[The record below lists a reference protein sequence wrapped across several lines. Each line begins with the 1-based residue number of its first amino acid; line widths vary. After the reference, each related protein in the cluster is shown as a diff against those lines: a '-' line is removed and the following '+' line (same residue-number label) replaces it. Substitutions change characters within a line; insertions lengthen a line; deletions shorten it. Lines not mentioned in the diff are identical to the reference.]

1 MTDRAVSETLGFVV
15 IFSLVLLTAT
25 VASVG
30 GIQSLQDTR
39 QFQEVENTER
49 AFEILAAN
57 MAEIHDDGAPSRAT
71 EISVS
76 QGSLR
81 FGDTTTLNVTVE
93 DGGTTANRTYD
104 IAPIV
109 YESASNRQLVYAG
122 GAVFRTDGDGDDDG
136 VVVQD
141 PPMTLQDDRVLASA
155 VATAATTSGRSI
167 GSTTVL
173 VRAESTGTNVSLS
186 DDDGTYDDVW
196 INVTSDRAHLWGDY
210 LERTAM
216 EDCTTGTDADG
227 DEFVECHL
235 DAAPETVYLSADFID
250 VEFET

>member
-15 IFSLVLLTAT
+15 IFSLVLLTTT

-30 GIQSLQDTR
+30 GVQSLQDTR
-39 QFQEVENTER
+39 QFQQVENTER
-49 AFEILAAN
+49 AFEILASN
-57 MAEIHDDGAPSRAT
+57 MAEIHDGGAPSRAT
-71 EISVS
+71 EVTVA

-81 FGDTTTLNVTVE
+81 FGDTTTLNVTVD
-93 DGGTTANRTYD
+93 DGASTSNRTYD
-104 IAPIV
+104 VTPVV
-109 YESASNRQLVYAG
+109 YESASDHQLVYAG

-136 VVVQD
+136 VVVRD
-141 PPMTLQDDRVLASA
+141 PPMKFHDDRVLASA
-155 VATAATTSGRSI
+155 VATTATNPGRSV

-186 DDDGTYDDVW
+186 DRDGTYDDVW
-196 INVTSDRAHLWGDY
+196 VNVTSERAHLWQDY

-235 DAAPETVYLSADFID
+235 DAAPETVYLSADFVD

>member
-1 MTDRAVSETLGFVV
+1 MTDRAVSETLGFVI

-30 GIQSLQDTR
+30 GVQSLQDTQ
-39 QFQEVENTER
+39 QFQQVENTER
-49 AFEILAAN
+49 AFEIMAAN
-57 MAEIHDDGAPSRAT
+57 MADIHEDGAPSRAT
-71 EISVS
+71 EITIA

-93 DGGTTANRTYD
+93 DGASTSNRTYD

-109 YESASNRQLVYAG
+109 YESASDRQLVYAG
-122 GAVFRTDGDGDDDG
+122 GAVFRTDGDDG

-141 PPMTLQDDRVLASA
+141 PPLKFENDRVLASV
-155 VATAATTSGRSI
+155 VATTASNPGRSV

-173 VRAESTGTNVSLS
+173 VRAESTRANVSLS
-186 DDDGTYDDVW
+186 DRDGTYDDVW
-196 INVTSDRAHLWGDY
+196 VNVTSERAHLWQDF

-216 EDCTTGTDADG
+216 ENCTTGTNADG
-227 DEFVECHL
+227 DEYVECHL
-235 DAAPETVYLSADFID
+235 DAAPETVYLSVDVID
-250 VEFET
+250 VEFEI